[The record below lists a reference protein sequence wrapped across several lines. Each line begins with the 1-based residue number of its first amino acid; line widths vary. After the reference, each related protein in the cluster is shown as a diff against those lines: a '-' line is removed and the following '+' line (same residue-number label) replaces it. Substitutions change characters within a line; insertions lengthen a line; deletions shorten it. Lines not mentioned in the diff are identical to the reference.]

1 LNKQKR
7 LRIASIISII
17 LCCIVM
23 ISCRPQK
30 KTMASSSNSETTY
43 SGNIWRFR
51 GTIEI
56 EYNPTYTGL
65 FQKAF
70 KKRRPI
76 FLAFY
81 TDWCTTCPFLN
92 EGMIKKRPIINL
104 LEENFVSYL
113 IDAERSDGYKLAS
126 EYNIAAYPTILY
138 LNSEGVEISR
148 YVGVPDEHKVIQY
161 AKSAIQA
168 EKKFQNEKQ
177 KK

>member
-1 LNKQKR
+1 
-7 LRIASIISII
+7 
-17 LCCIVM
+17 
-23 ISCRPQK
+23 
-30 KTMASSSNSETTY
+30 
-43 SGNIWRFR
+43 
-51 GTIEI
+51 
-56 EYNPTYTGL
+56 
-65 FQKAF
+65 
-70 KKRRPI
+70 
-76 FLAFY
+76 
-81 TDWCTTCPFLN
+81 
-92 EGMIKKRPIINL
+92 MIKKQPIIDL